1 MAKEFLQTTILW
13 ASENWTDYHYITHL
27 GQIQNCRPQ
36 LTPFFLVVRVIHGS
50 SCPSQRGAGFFVK
63 SFVQDSFETIGSMKS
78 ASAPSERVEGLRS
91 RGEGDGLALGVVGV
105 SDVSRRVLPED
116 FGVLGAGLAVVR
128 PAVSDTCSLDV
139 GSKGEPFDVD
149 SSRAPRDAM
158 LLDVEAEALGL
169 KKPLR
174 DC

>member
-1 MAKEFLQTTILW
+1 
-13 ASENWTDYHYITHL
+13 
-27 GQIQNCRPQ
+27 
-36 LTPFFLVVRVIHGS
+36 
-50 SCPSQRGAGFFVK
+50 
-63 SFVQDSFETIGSMKS
+63 MKS
-78 ASAPSERVEGLRS
+78 ASVPSERMEGLRS

-105 SDVSRRVLPED
+105 SDVSRRVLWED

-128 PAVSDTCSLDV
+128 PVVSDTCSLGV
-139 GSKGEPFDVD
+139 GSKEEPFDAG
-149 SSRAPRDAM
+149 SSRAPKDAM